1 MGKVGEGGFVFS
13 QSNGGDAQEV
23 AEAAARTLR
32 RKVVPELVSERAL
45 VSFPVEAMTKFLV
58 GRDLE
63 RQREICQ
70 LVESDE
76 TFSNADRPFL
86 SREQNYVRALQKAAK
101 LVEWKIQHKWS
112 EDDMLMAMKAT
123 GDSLPLFLHEA
134 LFIPTLKTQM
144 SDEQLKKW
152 LPLAWNCEIFGCYA
166 QTELGHGSNL
176 RKLETTATF
185 IPESDEFELNTPTLT
200 SKKWWPGA
208 LGQSSNFAAVYAR
221 LILHGRDYGVHPFLV
236 QIRDRLTHQ
245 PMPGCEIGNIGK
257 KIGFDNIDNGFL
269 GLSKVRI
276 PRDQLMMRNIQ
287 VSPKGE
293 FQHGKHGKLGYAT
306 MIKIRAIIVRNG
318 GWSLAQALTCAVR
331 YSLVRTQGGETL
343 PSQGGREVKILDHA
357 MQRFRLT
364 TSMALAYASIMSGI
378 VMMDL
383 YHRNLSN
390 TLKGDVALL
399 AETHATSSG
408 LKALCSDLTLHA
420 IEDTRRACGGV
431 GYNWASGIC
440 ELYTTFLQDVTV
452 EGENTILH
460 LQTARWLLKSIL
472 AAQKSGK
479 LDNVPSGLVP
489 YLKDPSFTSHQ
500 RSALLTGRPV
510 SAQTLIDAYWH
521 REARLLQEMLDRI
534 RQHYPSGFSE
544 QVVADHM
551 VDLVELSRAHCEG
564 ILVRNFD
571 NAIHAY
577 EQGAPAHKG
586 VVTVLR
592 KLQELHGL
600 HRLLER
606 VGDFVLDGY
615 LSPAQATWCKER
627 RQELV
632 DALRYDLIGLVDAFD
647 FSDNQLNSA
656 IGRFDGRV
664 YESQYE
670 WAKYGM
676 TLVAKGKDG
685 GVLGHDEVLQHVFTQ
700 GRKINASKL

>member
-1 MGKVGEGGFVFS
+1 MPPFIPPVAQPGKV
-13 QSNGGDAQEV
+13 A
-23 AEAAARTLR
+23 
-32 RKVVPELVSERAL
+32 PELVSERAL
-45 VSFPVEAMTKFLV
+45 VSFPVEGMTQFLV
-58 GRDLE
+58 GPSLE
-63 RQREICQ
+63 RQREIRR

-101 LVEWKIQHKWS
+101 LIQWKIQYKWT

-152 LPLAWNCEIFGCYA
+152 LPLAESGEIFGCYA

-185 IPESDEFELNTPTLT
+185 IPETDEFELNSPTLT

-221 LILHGRDYGVHPFLV
+221 LILHGKDYGVHPFLV

-269 GLSKVRI
+269 SLDRVRI

-287 VSPKGE
+287 VTREGK
-293 FQHGKHGKLGYAT
+293 FQHGKHAKLGYAT

-318 GWSLAQALTCAVR
+318 GWSLAQALTCAIR
-331 YSLVRTQGGETL
+331 YSLIRTQGGETL
-343 PSQGGREVKILDHA
+343 PSQAGREVKILDHA

-364 TSMALAYASIMSGI
+364 TSLALSYACIMSGI
-378 VMMDL
+378 VMMDM

-408 LKALCSDLTLHA
+408 LKALCSDLTLQA

-460 LQTARWLLKSIL
+460 LQTARWLLKNVL
-472 AAQKSGK
+472 AALQSGK
-479 LDNVPSGLVP
+479 LDNVSSGLAP
-489 YLKDPSFTSHQ
+489 FLKDPSLVTKQKS
-500 RSALLTGRPV
+500 SILAGRPV
-510 SAQTLIDAYWH
+510 SAQSMIDAFWH
-521 REARLLQEMLDRI
+521 REARLLQEILDRI
-534 RQHYPSGFSE
+534 RQNYPSGFSE
-544 QVVADHM
+544 QVVADNM
-551 VDLVELSRAHCEG
+551 VDLIELSRAHCEG
-564 ILVRNFD
+564 ILVRNFE
-571 NAIHAY
+571 NAIQSY
-577 EQGAPAHKG
+577 EQSSQNSGGNATKN
-586 VVTVLR
+586 VVSVLR
-592 KLQELHGL
+592 KLQELHSI
-600 HRLLER
+600 HRLLEK

-615 LSPAQATWCKER
+615 ISPAQAAWCKER

-632 DALRYDLIGLVDAFD
+632 DSLRYDLIGLVDAFD

-656 IGRFDGRV
+656 IGRYDGRV

-685 GVLGHDEVLQHVFTQ
+685 GVLGHDEVLKHVFAE
-700 GRKINASKL
+700 GRKINGSKL

>member
-1 MGKVGEGGFVFS
+1 MPPFIPPL
-13 QSNGGDAQEV
+13 AQPG
-23 AEAAARTLR
+23 
-32 RKVVPELVSERAL
+32 KVVPELVNERTL
-45 VSFPVEAMTKFLV
+45 VSFPVESMTQFLV
-58 GRDLE
+58 GPGLK
-63 RQREICQ
+63 RQREIRQ

-86 SREQNYVRALQKAAK
+86 SREQNYVRALQKAGK
-101 LVEWKIQHKWS
+101 LVEWKIHQKWS
-112 EDDMLMAMKAT
+112 EDEMLMAMKAT

-152 LPLAWNCEIFGCYA
+152 LPLAENCEIFGCYA

-185 IPESDEFELNTPTLT
+185 IPETDEFELNTPTLT

-221 LILHGRDYGVHPFLV
+221 LNLHGRDYGVHPFLV

-269 GLSKVRI
+269 GLTKVRI

-287 VSPKGE
+287 VSRQGE
-293 FQHGKHGKLGYAT
+293 FQHGKHAKLGYAT
-306 MIKIRAIIVRNG
+306 MIKIRAIIVRNA
-318 GWSLAQALTCAVR
+318 GWSLGQALTCAIR
-331 YSLVRTQGGETL
+331 YSLIRTQGGETL
-343 PSQGGREVKILDHA
+343 PSQAGREVKILDHA

-364 TSMALAYASIMSGI
+364 TSLSLAYANIMTGI
-378 VMMDL
+378 VLMDL
-383 YHRNLSN
+383 YNRNLTS

-408 LKALCSDLTLHA
+408 LKALCSDLSLHA

-460 LQTARWLLKSIL
+460 LQTARWLLKNIL

-479 LDNVPSGLVP
+479 FDSVPSGLVP
-489 YLKDPSFTSHQ
+489 YLKEPSLLAQQKST
-500 RSALLTGRPV
+500 LLTGRPV
-510 SAQTLIDAYWH
+510 SAQSMIEAFWH
-521 REARLLQEMLDRI
+521 REARMLQEILDRI

-544 QVVADHM
+544 QFVADQM

-564 ILVRNFD
+564 ILVRNFE
-571 NAIHAY
+571 NAISAY
-577 EQGAPAHKG
+577 EQDASKAANKNA
-586 VVTVLR
+586 VAVLR
-592 KLQELHGL
+592 KLQELHSL
-600 HRLLER
+600 HRLLEK

-615 LSPAQATWCKER
+615 LSPAQASWCKDR

-632 DALRYDLIGLVDAFD
+632 DALRHDLIGLVDAFD

-656 IGRFDGRV
+656 IGRYDGRV

-685 GVLGHDEVLQHVFTQ
+685 GVLGHDEVLQHVFAE
-700 GRKINASKL
+700 GRRINGSKL